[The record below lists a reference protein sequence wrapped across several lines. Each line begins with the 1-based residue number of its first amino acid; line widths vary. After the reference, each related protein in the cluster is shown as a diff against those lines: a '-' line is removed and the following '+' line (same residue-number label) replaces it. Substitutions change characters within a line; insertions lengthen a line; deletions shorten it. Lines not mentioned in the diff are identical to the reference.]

1 MLRMCS
7 PYGLRKDLRLL
18 ISHIRSTMK
27 NKQSL
32 KLRSAVLLSACVLGF
47 YTVSCSSLHKDKGL
61 PVIGKSV
68 ALFDHF
74 NYKGEDDFYVSNPLP
89 SEDSF

>member
-1 MLRMCS
+1 MCS

-74 NYKGEDDFYVSNPLP
+74 NYKGEDDLCF
-89 SEDSF
+89 